1 MNNEELLYQIEA
13 AATSLL
19 TDSEIITSLG
29 ITQEV
34 LAEHYAIVERARLKL
49 KQRLNAKR
57 IQDAATSGDAG
68 EIVEAIPR
76 NNKQKISSRGGAR
89 VGGGRPKGSTNKI
102 SIKSLLEAIERETGD
117 SLENLL
123 AQGYAE
129 AIQSQNNTLRQHYE
143 KLFMNKVVADQVDI
157 NIGQTEDV
165 IRAKEMA
172 FKEALESMVGKD
184 IPKPPVH

>member
-1 MNNEELLYQIEA
+1 MTSEELQLQLKRA
-13 AATSLL
+13 AMSLL
-19 TDSEIITSLG
+19 TDDEIITSLG
-29 ITQEV
+29 ITAEV
-34 LAEHYAIVERARLKL
+34 LATHYDTVERARLEL
-49 KQRLNAKR
+49 KQQLNAKR
-57 IQDAATSGDAG
+57 IKDAATSGDAG

-123 AQGYAE
+123 AQGYSE

-143 KLFMNKVVADQVDI
+143 KLFMSKVVADQVDI

-165 IRAKEMA
+165 IRAKELA
-172 FKEALESMVGKD
+172 FKEALESMVGKTT
-184 IPKPPVH
+184 PEPPLH

>member
-19 TDSEIITSLG
+19 TDQEIITSLG
-29 ITQEV
+29 IS
-34 LAEHYAIVERARLKL
+34 AEILEQHYHIVERARLKL

-68 EIVEAIPR
+68 EIVGAIPR

-89 VGGGRPKGSTNKI
+89 PGAGRPRGSGNKI
-102 SIKSLLEAIERETGD
+102 SIKSLLEAIEHETGD
-117 SLENLL
+117 TLENLL

-129 AIQSQNNTLRQHYE
+129 AIQTQNNALRQHYE

-157 NIGQTEDV
+157 NIGQTDEV
-165 IRAKEMA
+165 IRAKELA
-172 FKEALESMVGKD
+172 FREALESVMNRQD
-184 IPKPPVH
+184 PDASLH